1 LLLAVG
7 LPMPGSALL
16 VMLARLG
23 LLVFR
28 EHPAHF
34 LAATTIGSNLAHL
47 RDLLITQVQVFL
59 HALHALFRI
68 TFTAT
73 SFGPVSQGHA

>member
-1 LLLAVG
+1 
-7 LPMPGSALL
+7 MSGSALL
-16 VMLARLG
+16 VMLACPG
-23 LLVFR
+23 LLVFG

-34 LAATTIGSNLAHL
+34 PAAATIGSNLAYL

-73 SFGPVSQGHA
+73 PFGPFSQGHA